1 MSDHLLLDMADKL
14 FAEAPDW
21 SAVAELGLPDLLVP
35 EAAGGFGGTWQD
47 AHGVMRLAGF
57 HALDLPLAETILAGA
72 ILQRPTEGRVA
83 LADNCAGAV
92 SGTKFSGRLEAVA
105 GGHQADQVLTQ
116 LNGKIILLD
125 GKDIATS
132 EKNILLG
139 EEGATLDFASAP
151 FEEIAWN
158 GDLLQI
164 GAIMRTAQMAGAFD
178 AALQMSVGY
187 ANDREQFGRKL
198 GKFQAVQ
205 QELAVFAL
213 EAAAANCA
221 SIAAF
226 RAVAQG
232 DYGFEAANAKLRCN
246 MAAAKA
252 TRIAHQVHGA
262 IGFTK
267 EYDLQQ
273 FTRRIWGWR
282 SSFGSEAHWADY
294 LGDLLTQVGGDTLWS
309 YMVERDQA
317 ASTPA
322 H

>member
-1 MSDHLLLDMADKL
+1 MSDQLILDMADKL
-14 FAEAPDW
+14 FADAPDW

-35 EAAGGFGGTWQD
+35 EDAGGFGGTWQD
-47 AHGVMRLAGF
+47 AQGVMRLTGV

-72 ILQRPTEGRVA
+72 ILQRPTEGRIAIADHCVGA
-83 LADNCAGAV
+83 LTGNAF
-92 SGTKFSGRLEAVA
+92 TGRLEAVA
-105 GGHQADQVLTQ
+105 SGHQADKILGQV
-116 LNGKIILLD
+116 NGKIILLNT
-125 GKDIATS
+125 KDATAT
-132 EKNILLG
+132 EQNILLG
-139 EEGATLDFASAP
+139 EDGATLEFASSP

-158 GDLLQI
+158 GDLRQI

-178 AALQMSVGY
+178 GALQLSVGY

-226 RAVAQG
+226 RSLAVG
-232 DYGFEAANAKLRCN
+232 DYGFEAASAKLRCN

-267 EYDLQQ
+267 EYDLQH

-282 SSFGSEAHWADY
+282 SSFGSEAYWAEY
-294 LGDLLTQVGGDTLWS
+294 LGDMLAKMGGENLWS
-309 YMVERDQA
+309 FMVERDQL
-317 ASTPA
+317 ASSEA
-322 H
+322 E